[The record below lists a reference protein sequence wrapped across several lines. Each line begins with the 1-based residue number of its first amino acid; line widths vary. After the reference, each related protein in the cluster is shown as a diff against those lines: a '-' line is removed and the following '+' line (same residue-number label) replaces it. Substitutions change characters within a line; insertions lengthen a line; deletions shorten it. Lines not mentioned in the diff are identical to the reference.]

1 MSAPVIFTQFN
12 IRNLGG
18 GTSSGYA
25 THAVEGR
32 EITVEEETIEV
43 DDSQLILNSYLV
55 TFRVTSYASAVRD
68 ETRIQFNGATPVNPA
83 EIQFVGSSGA
93 VTMTIS
99 GIRLIGKDL
108 PNANGRRGWEVFGQK
123 RVTTNPITYSTP

>member
-18 GTSSGYA
+18 ASSSGYA
-25 THAVEGR
+25 THAIEGR

-43 DDSQLILNSYLV
+43 DDSQMILNSYLV
-55 TFRVTSYASAVRD
+55 TFRVTSYASAVRN
-68 ETRIQFNGATPVNPA
+68 ETRVQFDGATLVNPA
-83 EIQFVGSSGA
+83 EIQFVGSAGA

-99 GIRLIGKDL
+99 GIRLIGKDM
-108 PNANGRRGWEVFGQK
+108 PNANGRRGFEIFGQK
-123 RVTTNPITYSTP
+123 RVTTNPIAFTTP